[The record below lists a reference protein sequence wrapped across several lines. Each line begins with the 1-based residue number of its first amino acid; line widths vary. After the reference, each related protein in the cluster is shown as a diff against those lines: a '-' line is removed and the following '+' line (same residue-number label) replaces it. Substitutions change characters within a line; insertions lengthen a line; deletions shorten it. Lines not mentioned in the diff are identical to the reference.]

1 MQFRKIVPLM
11 SGLLV
16 MSVGLAACG
25 HSETKTKHPTST
37 VAKVAKATKQTV
49 DRFVVHLESLRCDVL
64 LGL

>member
-37 VAKVAKATKQTV
+37 VAKVLKQ
-49 DRFVVHLESLRCDVL
+49 RNRRSQRLM
-64 LGL
+64 